1 MSTPSGRAVGRAVGR
16 GRRPGAPD
24 TRAEILA
31 SARELFAARGFG
43 STSVRAVA
51 ADAGVDPALVHHY
64 FGTKDDLF
72 VAALQIPVDP
82 RELLAP
88 VIDQGEDGAAERLL
102 RIFLGVWDDPEH
114 RLPLIGL
121 FRGLLEPTGER
132 LLREGF
138 LPVVLIPVGERLG
151 IERPEL
157 RMPLVASQV
166 HRPDPAPLPGGG
178 GADRLDER
186 RSGRCDV
193 RAGDPAVPV
202 RPASRLKNPVDAK
215 PIAWIIHHMMKN
227 AARVSALDITRGG
240 NKVLRGLDFELAAGE
255 VTGLLGPSGCGKTTL
270 MRALVGVQRIT
281 GGSVEVLGAPAGS
294 ASLRDQIGYVTQQRS
309 VYDDLTVTEN
319 LRFFARIL
327 GVGDERVA
335 DCIRLVALDDHA
347 DRVVGR
353 LSGGQGSRVSL
364 AVALLGEPRF
374 LVLDEPTVG
383 LDPVL
388 RVELW
393 ETFHRLADAGAAVL
407 VSSHVMDEAS
417 RCDRLLMMRD
427 GQLIADD
434 TPPGLLERT
443 GADDIEHAFLK
454 LVHGQEA
461 A

>member
-1 MSTPSGRAVGRAVGR
+1 MDSS
-16 GRRPGAPD
+16 
-24 TRAEILA
+24 
-31 SARELFAARGFG
+31 
-43 STSVRAVA
+43 
-51 ADAGVDPALVHHY
+51 LVHHY

-72 VAALQIPVDP
+72 MAALQIPVDP

-88 VIDQGEDGAAERLL
+88 VVEQGEDGAAERLL

-121 FRGLLEPTGER
+121 FRSLLEPNGGR
-132 LLREGF
+132 LLRDGF
-138 LPVVLIPVGERLG
+138 VPVVLVPVGERLG
-151 IERPEL
+151 VEQPEL
-157 RMPLVASQV
+157 RMPLVASQMLGLILTRYV
-166 HRPDPAPLPGGG
+166 VALEPIASMSPDQVVATYAPVLQRYLFGELPELT
-178 GADRLDER
+178 R
-186 RSGRCDV
+186 
-193 RAGDPAVPV
+193 
-202 RPASRLKNPVDAK
+202 VDASAS
-215 PIAWIIHHMMKN
+215 AWIIHHMMKN
-227 AARVSALDITRGG
+227 AARVSALDVTRGG
-240 NKVLRGLDFELAAGE
+240 NRVLRGLDFELAAGE

-327 GVGDERVA
+327 GVGNDRVA

-347 DRVVGR
+347 DRVVGQ

-393 ETFHRLADAGAAVL
+393 ETFHRLAAEGAAVL

>member
-1 MSTPSGRAVGRAVGR
+1 
-16 GRRPGAPD
+16 
-24 TRAEILA
+24 
-31 SARELFAARGFG
+31 
-43 STSVRAVA
+43 
-51 ADAGVDPALVHHY
+51 
-64 FGTKDDLF
+64 
-72 VAALQIPVDP
+72 
-82 RELLAP
+82 
-88 VIDQGEDGAAERLL
+88 
-102 RIFLGVWDDPEH
+102 
-114 RLPLIGL
+114 
-121 FRGLLEPTGER
+121 
-132 LLREGF
+132 
-138 LPVVLIPVGERLG
+138 
-151 IERPEL
+151 
-157 RMPLVASQV
+157 
-166 HRPDPAPLPGGG
+166 
-178 GADRLDER
+178 
-186 RSGRCDV
+186 
-193 RAGDPAVPV
+193 
-202 RPASRLKNPVDAK
+202 
-215 PIAWIIHHMMKN
+215 MMKN
-227 AARVSALDITRGG
+227 AARISNLDITRGD

-281 GGSVEVLGAPAGS
+281 GGSVEVLGVPAGS

-364 AVALLGEPRF
+364 AVALLGEPPF

-417 RCDRLLMMRD
+417 RCDRLLLMRD
-427 GQLIADD
+427 GALIADD